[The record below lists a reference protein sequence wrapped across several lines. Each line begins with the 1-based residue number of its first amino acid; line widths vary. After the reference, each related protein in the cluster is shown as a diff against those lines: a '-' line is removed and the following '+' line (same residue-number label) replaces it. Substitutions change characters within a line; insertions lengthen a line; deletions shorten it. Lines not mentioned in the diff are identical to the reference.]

1 MKNFHYALNYA
12 LLILIFVAAT
22 ATASASEL
30 KETEFERREIELIC
44 ALSSL
49 AAYSGDESFLVRSN
63 LNSRGWTIE
72 PIKSKKNGVTVK
84 AYVIS
89 KKFLDGRIT
98 KILVVAGTEDLKD
111 VEVDFRMGGV
121 PLREGAE
128 NFFVH
133 KGFRDYA
140 DATLDEGLAESL
152 VEELKNN
159 PQEILYLTGHSLGG
173 SVATVAAMRLSDL
186 GVDKNQLRV
195 MTFGA
200 LAVGNESLAREYEGK
215 INLTRMEIKGDVVQ
229 KIFAPFGYVQ
239 FGEMIQWKPAKNVEQ
254 YKHKMAMYL
263 DCALRNYFDAD
274 GFTFEEV
281 TAENKI
287 DVPIYIAPIKF
298 VKKNFAAKDEKYIY
312 GILRTGLTAR
322 HSNLTFAEKTHV
334 EVKDADEISDDLQ
347 PLLTEAKENGCEYV
361 LVQLINADRVKDV
374 RDNQRQV
381 MLYSFLYDLKGMP
394 IFMQT
399 SGATT
404 KDLTLIE
411 AAAFAQENL
420 RLKFEKFLTPS
431 P

>member
-1 MKNFHYALNYA
+1 MKKIVAS
-12 LLILIFVAAT
+12 LIIPLIICAA
-22 ATASASEL
+22 ASASPL

-63 LNSRGWTIE
+63 LTSRGWNIE

-84 AYVIS
+84 AYTIS

-98 KILVVAGTEDLKD
+98 KILVIAGTEDLKD
-111 VEVDFRMGGV
+111 VETDFKMGGV
-121 PLREGAE
+121 TLHEDTAE
-128 NFFVH
+128 NFLVH
-133 KGFRDYA
+133 KGFRDYV
-140 DATLDEGLAESL
+140 DAALDEGVAEDL
-152 VEELKNN
+152 VTELKNN
-159 PQEILYLTGHSLGG
+159 PQETLYLTGHSLGG
-173 SVATVAAMRLSDL
+173 SVAIVAAIRLSDL
-186 GVDKNQLRV
+186 GVDKNQLKV
-195 MTFGA
+195 ITFGA
-200 LAVGNESLAREYEGK
+200 LAVGNKPLAQEYEGK
-215 INLTRMEIKGDVVQ
+215 INLTRMEVKGDVVQ

-239 FGEMIQWKPAKNVEQ
+239 FGELVKWKPAKNVEQ

-281 TAENKI
+281 VDENKI

-322 HSNLTFAEKTHV
+322 HNKLIFAEKTHV
-334 EVKDADEISDDLQ
+334 EVKEADEISDDIQ
-347 PLLTEAKENGCEYV
+347 PLLIAAKENGCEYV
-361 LVQLINADRVKDV
+361 LVQLINADRV
-374 RDNQRQV
+374 RDTRENQRQV
-381 MLYSFLYDLKGMP
+381 MLYSFLYDLNGMP

-411 AAAFAQENL
+411 AAALAQENL
-420 RLKFEKFLTPS
+420 RLKFENFLTPN
-431 P
+431 